1 MRNVPVRPTSTNGLE
16 VERVLGEGETA
27 AFDISLELGEEGNH
41 FMGALRYN
49 TSLFD
54 QLTIMR
60 MASHYQNILFGM
72 LSKPE
77 FPISKLEIL
86 PPSERQ
92 QLVVDW
98 NSTWEEFP
106 QECLHSLITMQAA
119 KNPESIAVICNGRQL
134 TYSALEHKANK
145 LSSYILAKGI
155 RSGELVGIFL
165 PRSEELQV
173 CQLAVLKSGAAYL
186 PLDLTYPVERLT
198 YMLEDANPAMVITQ
212 SDLVA
217 QLPGKYQKVCLDTE
231 TSAIQF
237 CPDQGFAV
245 QSDGDTT
252 IYVTYTSGS
261 TGRPKGVLT
270 LQRGVMNY
278 LHFLIT

>member
-1 MRNVPVRPTSTNGLE
+1 
-16 VERVLGEGETA
+16 
-27 AFDISLELGEEGNH
+27 
-41 FMGALRYN
+41 
-49 TSLFD
+49 
-54 QLTIMR
+54 
-60 MASHYQNILFGM
+60 
-72 LSKPE
+72 
-77 FPISKLEIL
+77 
-86 PPSERQ
+86 
-92 QLVVDW
+92 
-98 NSTWEEFP
+98 
-106 QECLHSLITMQAA
+106 
-119 KNPESIAVICNGRQL
+119 
-134 TYSALEHKANK
+134 
-145 LSSYILAKGI
+145 
-155 RSGELVGIFL
+155 
-165 PRSEELQV
+165 
-173 CQLAVLKSGAAYL
+173 
-186 PLDLTYPVERLT
+186 
-198 YMLEDANPAMVITQ
+198 MLEDANPAMVITQ